1 MAQEESITI
10 FDALPADKPEAA
22 EKPQAS
28 GKPQAS
34 EKLWTPNFFILWQ
47 GQFVSVLGDVVYSI
61 ALGFWVLSVTGSTA
75 LMGTLMAA
83 STLPSV
89 LISPF
94 AGVIVD
100 RSDRKKLLILMDV
113 IRGATIVFLALAAYK
128 GFIAIWMVFAAGII
142 LGVCGAFFSPA
153 VSSSIPDIVPT
164 SRLMGAN
171 SMMGMVQSGSNIL
184 GSSAGGFL
192 FQLLGAPFLFL
203 FNGFSFV
210 ISAVLNLFIKIPDI
224 KRKTEQHFFADM
236 KDGYKFI
243 WEFRGLRHMLILLS
257 VLNFISSVAIIL
269 FLPLFEKTESLGAG
283 RYGLAMAFL
292 TGGMLVAMVLT
303 SVVKVPPSGRLAI
316 FMVSAV
322 LSSISFSVAALT
334 GSFAVMCAI
343 IFVGGFFMATI
354 NVFIHSTIQLTV
366 PQEMRGKVF
375 SLVGM
380 VASSLTPFGM
390 ALGGV
395 LGEFFPIRAVIF
407 VCFLL
412 VLMIFMPFG
421 LIKSFKRFINFDPD
435 RQTLQDIV

>member
-1 MAQEESITI
+1 MEQEVILNGNEIPAVKESKTV
-10 FDALPADKPEAA
+10 
-22 EKPQAS
+22 
-28 GKPQAS
+28 
-34 EKLWTPNFFILWQ
+34 EKLWTPNFLILWQ

-61 ALGFWVLSVTGSTA
+61 ALGFWVLAVTGSTA

-100 RSDRKKLLILMDV
+100 RTNRKKLLILMDI
-113 IRGATIVFLALAAYK
+113 IRGATIVFLAIAAYK
-128 GFIAIWMVFAAGII
+128 GFISIWMVFAAGII

-153 VSSSIPDIVPT
+153 VSSSIPDIVPS

-171 SMMGMVQSGSNIL
+171 SMMGIIQSGSNII

-203 FNGFSFV
+203 FNGISFIFSA
-210 ISAVLNLFIKIPDI
+210 ILNLFIKIPDI
-224 KRKTEQHFFADM
+224 KKKTEQHFFADM

-243 WEFRGLRHMLILLS
+243 WEFRGLRHMLMIIS
-257 VLNFISSVAIIL
+257 ILNFLTSVAIIL
-269 FLPLFEKTESLGAG
+269 FLPLFQKTESLGAG
-283 RYGLAMAFL
+283 RYGLGMAFF
-292 TGGMLVAMVLT
+292 TGGMLIAMVLT
-303 SVVKVPPSGRLAI
+303 SIIKVAPAKRLEI
-316 FMVSAV
+316 FMFSAV
-322 LSSISFSVAALT
+322 FSSICFSVTALT
-334 GSFAVMCAI
+334 NSFPLMCVV
-343 IFVGGFFMATI
+343 IFTGGFFMATI

-395 LGEFFPIRAVIF
+395 LGEFFPIRSVIF
-407 VCFLL
+407 VCFIL
-412 VLMIFMPFG
+412 VLLAFIPFAF
-421 LIKSFKRFINFDPD
+421 IKSFKRFINFDPD
-435 RQTLQDIV
+435 KQTLQDIM

>member
-1 MAQEESITI
+1 MAQEESIKI
-10 FDALPADKPEAA
+10 FDTLPADKPEAP
-22 EKPQAS
+22 E
-28 GKPQAS
+28 KPQAS

-128 GFIAIWMVFAAGII
+128 GFIAIWMVFVAGII

-203 FNGFSFV
+203 FNGLSFV

-243 WEFRGLRHMLILLS
+243 WEFRGLRHMLLLLS

-292 TGGMLVAMVLT
+292 TGGMLVAMALT
-303 SVVKVPPSGRLAI
+303 SMIKVAPSRRLAI
-316 FMVSAV
+316 FMFSAI
-322 LSSISFSVAALT
+322 LSSICFSVSALT
-334 GSFAVMCAI
+334 GSFPVMCAI

-412 VLMIFMPFG
+412 VLVIFMPFG
-421 LIKSFKRFINFDPD
+421 FIKSFKRFINFDPD
-435 RQTLQDIV
+435 SQTLQDIV

>member
-1 MAQEESITI
+1 MEQEVILNNQDIPALKESKTV
-10 FDALPADKPEAA
+10 
-22 EKPQAS
+22 
-28 GKPQAS
+28 
-34 EKLWTPNFFILWQ
+34 EKLWTPNFLILWQ

-61 ALGFWVLSVTGSTA
+61 ALGFWVLAVTGSTA

-100 RSDRKKLLILMDV
+100 RTDRKKLLILMDI
-113 IRGATIVFLALAAYK
+113 IRGATVVFLAIAAYK
-128 GFIAIWMVFAAGII
+128 GFLGIWMVFVAGII

-153 VSSSIPDIVPT
+153 VSSSIPDIVPS

-171 SMMGMVQSGSNIL
+171 SMMGIIQSGSNII

-203 FNGFSFV
+203 FNGLSFIFSA
-210 ISAVLNLFIKIPDI
+210 ILNLFIKIPDI
-224 KRKTEQHFFADM
+224 KKKTEQHFFADM

-243 WEFRGLRHMLILLS
+243 WEFRGLRHMLLIIS
-257 VLNFISSVAIIL
+257 ILNFITSVAIIL
-269 FLPLFEKTESLGAG
+269 FLPLFQKTESLGAG
-283 RYGLAMAFL
+283 RYGLGMAFF
-292 TGGMLVAMVLT
+292 TGGMLIAMVLT
-303 SVVKVPPSGRLAI
+303 SIIKVAPARRLRIFMFSAI
-316 FMVSAV
+316 F
-322 LSSISFSVAALT
+322 SSICFSVTALT
-334 GSFAVMCAI
+334 SSFALMCVV

-366 PQEMRGKVF
+366 PQDMRGKVF
-375 SLVGM
+375 SLVAM

-395 LGEFFPIRAVIF
+395 LGEFFPIRSIIF
-407 VCFLL
+407 VCFML
-412 VLMIFMPFG
+412 VLLAFIPFAF
-421 LIKSFKRFINFDPD
+421 IKSFKRFINFDPD
-435 RQTLQDIV
+435 KQTLEEIM

>member
-1 MAQEESITI
+1 MEQEVITTDQDIPAVKESKTV
-10 FDALPADKPEAA
+10 ER
-22 EKPQAS
+22 
-28 GKPQAS
+28 
-34 EKLWTPNFFILWQ
+34 LWTPNFLILWQ
-47 GQFVSVLGDVVYSI
+47 GQFVSVLGDVIYSI
-61 ALGFWVLSVTGSTA
+61 ALGFWILAVTGSTA

-100 RSDRKKLLILMDV
+100 RSDRKKLLILMDL
-113 IRGATIVFLALAAYK
+113 IRGATVGFLALAAYK
-128 GFIAIWMVFAAGII
+128 GFIGIWMVFAAGII

-153 VSSSIPDIVPT
+153 VSSSIPDIVPS

-171 SMMGMVQSGSNIL
+171 SMMGIVQSGSNIV

-203 FNGFSFV
+203 FNGLSFIFS
-210 ISAVLNLFIKIPDI
+210 AMLNLFIKIPKI
-224 KRKTEQHFFADM
+224 EKKTEQHFFADM

-243 WEFRGLRHMLILLS
+243 WEFRGLRHMLLLVS
-257 VLNFISSVAIIL
+257 VLNFITAVAIIL
-269 FLPLFEKTESLGAG
+269 FLPLFQKTESLGAG

-292 TGGMLVAMVLT
+292 TGGMLIAMVLT
-303 SVVKVPPSGRLAI
+303 SIIKVAPARRLVIFMISAI
-316 FMVSAV
+316 F
-322 LSSISFSVAALT
+322 SSLCFSVTALT
-334 GSFAVMCAI
+334 NSFPLMCVI
-343 IFVGGFFMATI
+343 IFAGGFFMATI

-366 PQEMRGKVF
+366 PQDMRGKVF

-395 LGEFFPIRAVIF
+395 LGEFFPIRVIIF
-407 VCFLL
+407 VCFML
-412 VLMIFMPFG
+412 VMLAFIPFAF
-421 LIKSFKRFINFDPD
+421 IKSFKRFINFDSD
-435 RQTLQDIV
+435 KQTLQDIM